1 MDGKDA
7 AGPDPARQI
16 LVVPGE
22 RPGRD
27 RQPGYGRFAG
37 RGPDDRERG
46 ERPDRTPAIG
56 WLARLGQIGLDDFLA
71 RPLPGV
77 ADRHH
82 DVEILSLVHRAGA
95 VQRLVS
101 PARIPE
107 AVPER

>member
-22 RPGRD
+22 RPRWD
-27 RQPGYGRFAG
+27 PQPGYSRLAG
-37 RGPDDRERG
+37 CSADDRERG

-56 WLARLGQIGLDDFLA
+56 WAARFGQVGLDDFLA
-71 RPLPGV
+71 PAPSGV
-77 ADRHH
+77 ADGHN

-95 VQRLVS
+95 V
-101 PARIPE
+101 
-107 AVPER
+107 